1 MVIGVM
7 AMAMV
12 IFIVFFLYFTFTTKT
27 RFSKFGRARVSD
39 STKATTIYKTILLVH
54 DFGRESGRASVV

>member
-1 MVIGVM
+1 M

-12 IFIVFFLYFTFTTKT
+12 IFIVFFLYFTTKT